1 MRFAPTLQ
9 LRGPRAPD
17 QERQRWLELRYSRLK
32 TSEELM
38 ACKRTA
44 EVYKVDEDTDNISE
58 EEGYPIWDQVEKA
71 DEDEV
76 KQFVET
82 TSRLRAPAGT
92 PGLFDTIVID
102 ATWIRKS
109 NRYPDGRLKIKP
121 RLCAAVSIGRR
132 TCSAL
137 AARRP

>member
-1 MRFAPTLQ
+1 MVMTRTMTPRSTRTTVARLQRPIADEVRSHTPASGSESYPTKS
-9 LRGPRAPD
+9 GKD
-17 QERQRWLELRYSRLK
+17 SRLK

-82 TSRLRAPAGT
+82 TSRLRTPAGT
-92 PGLFDTIVID
+92 PGLF
-102 ATWIRKS
+102 
-109 NRYPDGRLKIKP
+109 
-121 RLCAAVSIGRR
+121 
-132 TCSAL
+132 
-137 AARRP
+137 